1 MMPNEFIPSPP
12 DPPPPPLPRPNRQ
25 NTGVNGDVAMADK
38 VARTGS
44 SDEKVRDTPPAG
56 AWNDTTH
63 D

>member
-1 MMPNEFIPSPP
+1 VVPDEFIPSVPSP
-12 DPPPPPLPRPNRQ
+12 LPPPLPRSDRDDR
-25 NTGVNGDVAMADK
+25 GVKHDIAEADK

>member
-1 MMPNEFIPSPP
+1 MVPNEFIPSAPN
-12 DPPPPPLPRPNRQ
+12 PPPPPLRRADRDNR
-25 NTGVNGDVAMADK
+25 GVQHDIAKADK

-44 SDEKVRDTPPAG
+44 SDERVRDTPPAG